1 MAVRTEDKL
10 ISVREAAIECERN
23 VETVRRWIWS
33 GKLPAQKLGNQLF
46 IKESDLQALCRNHK
60 AATKKTSN
68 WPQLIKEVKALREEI
83 RKYAGNFDV
92 TELIEESRK
101 GLR

>member
-10 ISVREAAIECERN
+10 ISVREAAIECGRN

-46 IKESDLQALCRNHK
+46 IKRSDLQASRLNDK
-60 AATKKTSN
+60 VAKQKTSN
-68 WPQLIKEVKALREEI
+68 WPKLIKEVRVLREEI
-83 RKYAGNFDV
+83 RKHAGNFDI
-92 TELIEESRK
+92 TELIRESRE
-101 GLR
+101 GLP